1 LLSRRENA
9 CIALPI
15 VVLGLSHRTA
25 PPDVRDRHAFP
36 QDRIRE
42 ALGALH
48 DYPDVREAAIVSTCN
63 RLEIYADVGDFEIGV
78 VQLKEFLTTYRSMR
92 VDDFDKYLYT
102 MLGVEAV
109 EQLFKV
115 ASGLDSMLVGEAE
128 ILAQV
133 KEALRAAEAA
143 GTAGTNL
150 HRLFRKALETGKRA
164 RTETA
169 IGGDAVS
176 LGSAAVE
183 LAARHCD
190 VRSARALVIGA
201 GKMAGIVARHLAARG
216 AASLVIANRTVS
228 KAKQLAHA
236 IGGDGA
242 GLGEVRS
249 LLANADLVIS
259 AVGAG
264 TPMIDT
270 QALREAMTAR
280 AGRPILVID
289 VATPRDVESG
299 ARDIPG
305 VAVYELADLRQVVA
319 AHLEKRRGEIPAVE
333 SIVAESVR
341 AYTRWYLSRAAVPL
355 IADLRR
361 SAEAVRAAEIEKLFA
376 RLGSLS
382 ERDRDLIE
390 AASQAIVNRLL
401 HAPVTQLRESI
412 AERTQ
417 ELPEADALQQLLDID
432 GLHRKLERDL
442 RETLAPVA
450 KRRSE

>member
-1 LLSRRENA
+1 
-9 CIALPI
+9 LPI

-36 QDRIRE
+36 PGRITE
-42 ALGALH
+42 ALGVLH
-48 DYPDVREAAIVSTCN
+48 EYTAVREAAIVSTCN
-63 RLEIYADVGDFEIGV
+63 RLEIYADVTEYEDGV
-78 VQLKEFLTTYRSMR
+78 AQLKEFLTTYRSMR

-102 MLGVEAV
+102 MLGAEAV

-143 GTAGTNL
+143 GTAGSNL

-169 IGGDAVS
+169 IGSDAVS

-190 VRSARALVIGA
+190 VKSTYAVVVGA
-201 GKMAGIVARHLAARG
+201 GKMGGIVARHLSARG

-228 KAKQLAHA
+228 KAKRLAHA

-242 GLGEVRS
+242 GLDDLPA

-264 TPMIDT
+264 TPLIT
-270 QALREAMTAR
+270 AHTLQLAMRRR
-280 AGRPILVID
+280 AGRRLLIID
-289 VATPRDVESG
+289 VGTPRDVEIA
-299 ARDIPG
+299 ARDIDG
-305 VAVYELADLRQVVA
+305 VTVYELADLRHVVA
-319 AHLEKRRGEIPAVE
+319 THLERRRGEIPAVE
-333 SIVAESVR
+333 AIVAASVLS
-341 AYTRWYLSRAAVPL
+341 YTRWYVSRAAAPL

-361 SAEAVRAAEIEKLFA
+361 RAEVVRATEIEKLFA
-376 RLGSLS
+376 NLENLS
-382 ERDRDLIE
+382 DRDRELIE
-390 AASQAIVNRLL
+390 SASQAIVNRLL

-412 AERTQ
+412 ADRSQDALES
-417 ELPEADALQQLLDID
+417 DALQSLLDVD
-432 GLHRKLERDL
+432 GLHRDLERDL

-450 KRRSE
+450 KRHEE